1 MDHQQWY
8 ALTESFLLS
17 FPEAMIA
24 DSSEKVKD
32 ALQKLRRLSIGEH
45 LLIKQEH
52 IAAYESRNLVCHSR
66 MSYQWKK

>member
-45 LLIKQEH
+45 
-52 IAAYESRNLVCHSR
+52 C
-66 MSYQWKK
+66 

>member
-24 DSSEKVKD
+24 DSSEN

-45 LLIKQEH
+45 
-52 IAAYESRNLVCHSR
+52 C
-66 MSYQWKK
+66 